1 MGTWR
6 KNVRQG
12 LRQFAACVLLGTV
25 GLTGCGQ
32 KAAEPEAAKQAD
44 PPAQVAA
51 APAPAAATAQA
62 PLPPPPDDGRH
73 QPFDKATRRA
83 DDPPE
88 ECNRPPDATVS
99 GKPVFKLY
107 NEVVRL
113 WDTIRYVTP
122 AGKRVAYSAT
132 IETDLGNIEIE
143 LHPEWAP
150 NHVRNFVALARAGY
164 YDGLFF
170 DRVRHE
176 ESEDEAAT
184 PLESIE
190 AGCPLGTG
198 DPGNGSIGY
207 WLNPE
212 TPEGD
217 PKPTHEEGTVGAC
230 RGAEPDTAA
239 CRFYITLC
247 KAPYLDGNYTVF
259 GKVTR
264 GLDVARKIHVRPVIV
279 DDEDAD
285 GSRRPEKP
293 VIIKKVT
300 NHTQETEAPR

>member
-1 MGTWR
+1 M
-6 KNVRQG
+6 G
-12 LRQFAACVLLGTV
+12 LRQFAAFVLLGAV
-25 GLTGCGQ
+25 GLTGCG
-32 KAAEPEAAKQAD
+32 KKDAGPGAARPAEG
-44 PPAQVAA
+44 PAQVAA
-51 APAPAAATAQA
+51 APAPQAPAEPAAQA

-73 QPFDKATRRA
+73 QPFEKATRRA
-83 DDPPE
+83 DNPPE
-88 ECNRPPDATVS
+88 ECNRPPDTTVS

-122 AGKRVAYSAT
+122 DGKRVAYSAT
-132 IETDLGNIEIE
+132 VETDLGDIEIE

-170 DRVRHE
+170 DRIRHE
-176 ESEDEAAT
+176 ESEDETAK

-190 AGCPLGTG
+190 GGCPLGTG

-212 TPEGD
+212 APEGD

-264 GLDVARKIHVRPVIV
+264 GLDVARKIHVQPVII
-279 DDEDAD
+279 DDQDAD
-285 GSRRPEKP
+285 GNRRPEKP

-300 NHTQETEAPR
+300 IHTQETEAQR

>member
-1 MGTWR
+1 MWTEYSGKGPR
-6 KNVRQG
+6 R
-12 LRQFAACVLLGTV
+12 LAAAVLLTAV
-25 GLTGCGQ
+25 GLTGCGKQ
-32 KAAEPEAAKQAD
+32 QPAPSEAAQPSAVTA
-44 PPAQVAA
+44 PVAA
-51 APAPAAATAQA
+51 VPAPVGTPAA
-62 PLPPPPDDGRH
+62 LPPPPNDAQH

-83 DDPPE
+83 DNPPE
-88 ECNRPPDATVS
+88 ECSRPPDTTVS

-113 WDTIRYVTP
+113 WDTVRFVTP
-122 AGKRVAYSAT
+122 DGKRVAYSAT
-132 IETDLGNIEIE
+132 VETDLGEVEIE

-176 ESEDEAAT
+176 ESEDEAAK
-184 PLESIE
+184 PLETVE

-212 TPEGD
+212 SPEGD
-217 PKPTHEEGTVGAC
+217 AKPTHEEGTVGAC

-264 GLDVARKIHVRPVIV
+264 GLDVARKIHLRPVIV
-279 DDEDAD
+279 DDQDAD
-285 GSRRPEKP
+285 GNRRPEKP
-293 VIIKKVT
+293 VRIKKVT
-300 NHTQETEAPR
+300 IHTQETEAPH